1 MPGCACTF
9 SLIASFPIRKSRG
22 MNGSRPG
29 RFVYVLVWFLVGR
42 LRLLVLAM
50 RHKNTQTT
58 EQFYARIRRDAAFF
72 EIERA
77 FERPVKVR

>member
-1 MPGCACTF
+1 MHLF
-9 SLIASFPIRKSRG
+9 VNSLFPHSEVTRDEWKSARKIRH
-22 MNGSRPG
+22 
-29 RFVYVLVWFLVGR
+29 VLVWFLVGR